1 MVKIVSYIKHNIEYI
16 VFIVLLLV
24 LIYVLSNRYFEN
36 FFTEQHGINRLDAI
50 IYINLENRADRKDL
64 LLKELETLNTNM
76 SKVHKISG
84 VYIPKNGHKGCI
96 QSHILALNMCKLNN
110 WDRVLILEDDAQL
123 TTNPEI
129 FNNIINKTLDY
140 LDTLDATNK
149 QSTQTSEQ
157 TQTTEQTKIN
167 NGWDVIMLA
176 TANKIISNT
185 TKYNKTLDIDMP
197 ITPEQEQDTKDET
210 KQETKQTLKLEKIT
224 SATTSSAYIVRNN
237 YIDRILNLFK
247 VCNNNMQHGKLSS
260 NNHETYALD
269 QKWITLQQQDNWFAL
284 SPDIIKQREIWSTIM
299 SQSHTKYL

>member
-16 VFIVLLLV
+16 VFIVLLLI

-76 SKVHKISG
+76 SKVYKISG

-123 TTNPEI
+123 TTSPEI

-140 LDTLDATNK
+140 LDTLDATKKN
-149 QSTQTSEQ
+149 STHSTQQTSED
-157 TQTTEQTKIN
+157 TQKNNDLN

-185 TKYNKTLDIDMP
+185 TTYNKTLDIDIP
-197 ITPEQEQDTKDET
+197 ITPEQEK
-210 KQETKQTLKLEKIT
+210 ETKQTLKLEKIT
-224 SATTSSAYIVRNN
+224 SATTASAYIVKNN
-237 YIDRILNLFK
+237 YIDKILNLFK

-269 QKWITLQQQDNWFAL
+269 QQWFTLQQQDNWFAL
-284 SPDIIKQREIWSTIM
+284 SQDPIKQREIWSTTM
-299 SQSHTKYL
+299 SQSHT

>member
-16 VFIVLLLV
+16 VFIVLLLM

-269 QKWITLQQQDNWFAL
+269 QQWITLQQQDNWFAL

-299 SQSHTKYL
+299 SQSHT

>member
-16 VFIVLLLV
+16 VFIVLLLM

-76 SKVHKISG
+76 SKVYKISG

-123 TTNPEI
+123 TTSPEL

-140 LDTLDATNK
+140 LDTLDATKKN
-149 QSTQTSEQ
+149 STHSTQQTSED
-157 TQTTEQTKIN
+157 TQKNNDLN

-185 TKYNKTLDIDMP
+185 TTYNKTLDIDIP
-197 ITPEQEQDTKDET
+197 ITPEQEK
-210 KQETKQTLKLEKIT
+210 ETKQTLKLEKIT
-224 SATTSSAYIVRNN
+224 SATTASAYIVKNN
-237 YIDRILNLFK
+237 YIDKILNLFK

-269 QKWITLQQQDNWFAL
+269 QQWFTLQQQDNWFAL
-284 SPDIIKQREIWSTIM
+284 SQDPIKQREIWSTTM
-299 SQSHTKYL
+299 SQSHT

>member
-1 MVKIVSYIKHNIEYI
+1 MVKFVSYIKHNIEYI
-16 VFIVLLLV
+16 VFIVLLLI

-123 TTNPEI
+123 TTRPEI

-140 LDTLDATNK
+140 LDTLDATKKN
-149 QSTQTSEQ
+149 STHSTQQTSED
-157 TQTTEQTKIN
+157 TQKNNDLNNDLN

-185 TKYNKTLDIDMP
+185 TTYNKTLDIDIP
-197 ITPEQEQDTKDET
+197 ITPEQEK
-210 KQETKQTLKLEKIT
+210 ETKQTLKLEKIT
-224 SATTSSAYIVRNN
+224 SATTSSAYIVKNN
-237 YIDRILNLFK
+237 YIDKILNLFK

-269 QKWITLQQQDNWFAL
+269 QQWITLQQQDNWFAL
-284 SPDIIKQREIWSTIM
+284 SPDPIKQRAIWSTII
-299 SQSHTKYL
+299 SQSHT

>member
-1 MVKIVSYIKHNIEYI
+1 MVKIMSYIKNNIEYI
-16 VFIVLLLV
+16 VFIVLLLM

-140 LDTLDATNK
+140 LDTLDTTNK

-185 TKYNKTLDIDMP
+185 TTYNKTLDIDIP
-197 ITPEQEQDTKDET
+197 DTPEQDKETKDET

-269 QKWITLQQQDNWFAL
+269 QQWITLQQQDNWFAL

-299 SQSHTKYL
+299 SQSHK

>member
-1 MVKIVSYIKHNIEYI
+1 
-16 VFIVLLLV
+16 
-24 LIYVLSNRYFEN
+24 
-36 FFTEQHGINRLDAI
+36 
-50 IYINLENRADRKDL
+50 
-64 LLKELETLNTNM
+64 M

-123 TTNPEI
+123 TTSPEI

-140 LDTLDATNK
+140 LDTLDATKKN
-149 QSTQTSEQ
+149 STHSTQQTSED
-157 TQTTEQTKIN
+157 TQKNNDLN

-185 TKYNKTLDIDMP
+185 TTYNKTLDIDIP
-197 ITPEQEQDTKDET
+197 ITPEQEK
-210 KQETKQTLKLEKIT
+210 ETKQTLKLEKIT
-224 SATTSSAYIVRNN
+224 SATTASAYIVKNN
-237 YIDRILNLFK
+237 YIDKILNLFK

-269 QKWITLQQQDNWFAL
+269 QQWFTLQQQDNWFAL
-284 SPDIIKQREIWSTIM
+284 SQDPIKQREIWSTTM
-299 SQSHTKYL
+299 SQSHT

>member
-1 MVKIVSYIKHNIEYI
+1 MVKIVSYIKHHIEYI
-16 VFIVLLLV
+16 VFIVLLLM

-123 TTNPEI
+123 TTSPEI

-149 QSTQTSEQ
+149 QSTHTSEQ
-157 TQTTEQTKIN
+157 TQTTQTKQTQIN

-185 TKYNKTLDIDMP
+185 TTYNKTLDIDIP
-197 ITPEQEQDTKDET
+197 ITPEQEK
-210 KQETKQTLKLEKIT
+210 ETKQTLKLEKIT
-224 SATTSSAYIVRNN
+224 SATTASAYIVKNN
-237 YIDRILNLFK
+237 YIDKILNLFK

-269 QKWITLQQQDNWFAL
+269 QQWFTLQQQDNWFAL
-284 SPDIIKQREIWSTIM
+284 SQDPIKQREIWSTTM
-299 SQSHTKYL
+299 SQSHT

>member
-140 LDTLDATNK
+140 LDTLDTTEKN
-149 QSTQTSEQ
+149 STQTSEQ
-157 TQTTEQTKIN
+157 TQATEQTQIH

-185 TKYNKTLDIDMP
+185 TTYNKTLDIDIP
-197 ITPEQEQDTKDET
+197 DAPEQEQNTKDET

-299 SQSHTKYL
+299 SQSHT

>member
-1 MVKIVSYIKHNIEYI
+1 MVKIVSYIKHHIEYI
-16 VFIVLLLV
+16 VFIVLLLM

-123 TTNPEI
+123 TTSPEI

-140 LDTLDATNK
+140 LDTLDATKKN
-149 QSTQTSEQ
+149 STHSTHSTQQTSEDMQ
-157 TQTTEQTKIN
+157 IN
-167 NGWDVIMLA
+167 NVWDVIMLA

-185 TKYNKTLDIDMP
+185 KTYNKTLDIDIP
-197 ITPEQEQDTKDET
+197 ITPEQEQEQEKER
-210 KQETKQTLKLEKIT
+210 KQSQRMGTTIIDDVAVDIDFRNAPYKVLIPLFYVLNELWLQILLEMLLLQLP
-224 SATTSSAYIVRNN
+224 NLHHQQQL
-237 YIDRILNLFK
+237 ILNF
-247 VCNNNMQHGKLSS
+247 
-260 NNHETYALD
+260 
-269 QKWITLQQQDNWFAL
+269 
-284 SPDIIKQREIWSTIM
+284 
-299 SQSHTKYL
+299 

>member
-1 MVKIVSYIKHNIEYI
+1 MVKIVSYIKHHIEYI
-16 VFIVLLLV
+16 VFIVLLLM

-123 TTNPEI
+123 TTSPEI

-140 LDTLDATNK
+140 LDTLDATKKN
-149 QSTQTSEQ
+149 STHSTHSTQQTSED
-157 TQTTEQTKIN
+157 TQIHNGLNNGLN

-185 TKYNKTLDIDMP
+185 TTYNKTLDIDIP
-197 ITPEQEQDTKDET
+197 ITPE
-210 KQETKQTLKLEKIT
+210 QETKQTLKLEKIT
-224 SATTSSAYIVRNN
+224 SATTASAYIVKNN
-237 YIDRILNLFK
+237 YIDKILNLFK

-269 QKWITLQQQDNWFAL
+269 QQWFTLQQQDNWFAL
-284 SPDIIKQREIWSTIM
+284 SQDPIKQREIWSTTM
-299 SQSHTKYL
+299 SQSHT

>member
-16 VFIVLLLV
+16 VFIVLLLI

-76 SKVHKISG
+76 SKVYKISG

-123 TTNPEI
+123 TTSPDI

-140 LDTLDATNK
+140 LDTLDATKKN
-149 QSTQTSEQ
+149 STHSTQQTSED
-157 TQTTEQTKIN
+157 TQKNNDLN

-185 TKYNKTLDIDMP
+185 TTYNKTLDIDIP
-197 ITPEQEQDTKDET
+197 ITPEQEK
-210 KQETKQTLKLEKIT
+210 ETKQTLKLEKIT
-224 SATTSSAYIVRNN
+224 SATTASAYIVKNN
-237 YIDRILNLFK
+237 YIDKILNLFK

-269 QKWITLQQQDNWFAL
+269 QQWFTLQQQDNWFAL
-284 SPDIIKQREIWSTIM
+284 SQDPIKQREIWSTTM
-299 SQSHTKYL
+299 SQSHT

>member
-1 MVKIVSYIKHNIEYI
+1 MSIINYIANNIEII
-16 VFIVLLLV
+16 VFILLASILV
-24 LIYVLSNRYFEN
+24 YIISKHNWEKINKL
-36 FFTEQHGINRLDAI
+36 QDGINRLDAI

-157 TQTTEQTKIN
+157 TQTQTTEQTKIN

-185 TKYNKTLDIDMP
+185 TKYNKTLDIDIP
-197 ITPEQEQDTKDET
+197 ITPEQET

-260 NNHETYALD
+260 NNHENYALD
-269 QKWITLQQQDNWFAL
+269 QQWITLQQQDNWFAL
-284 SPDIIKQREIWSTIM
+284 SPDPIKQRAIWSTII
-299 SQSHTKYL
+299 SQSHT